1 MEAEGYITRSPNEQ
15 DKRGVDVTSPP
26 RAWKPPNR
34 CTSAERL
41 PYRISSP
48 AWMRKRRNSSPAFW
62 ISFWPTGAAKRN
74 VRRQRP
80 RQQRPRQQRTGDAE
94 KTDAG
99 NAVQWK
105 DTTDSKK
112 RLQGIH
118 SIPRR
123 RFCQIPICQI
133 LIYLSDTPVRHIY
146 CFDILYRHVPFK
158 ALAGHEHIAAVLPQ

>member
-1 MEAEGYITRSPNEQ
+1 MSL
-15 DKRGVDVTSPP
+15 SPP
-26 RAWKPPNR
+26 RAWKPPDR

-62 ISFWPTGAAKRN
+62 ISFWPTGAAKKKCTAAETETTEAETAEN
-74 VRRQRP
+74 
-80 RQQRPRQQRTGDAE
+80 GDAE

-105 DTTDSKK
+105 DTTGSKK

-123 RFCQIPICQI
+123 RFCQIPIYQI
-133 LIYLSDTPVRHIY
+133 PIYLSDTPVRHIY
-146 CFDILYRHVPFK
+146 RFDILYRHVPFK